1 MIEITNKRD
10 SPHRH
15 SMKPCR
21 SVLLLNWRCKWN
33 KPPSRG
39 RQPTMQD
46 KLLEDPTMKSKIQIV
61 KASGEKAWFSAIKLR
76 KSLQRSGAS
85 EAIIEAVI
93 KEVQDHL
100 QEGMT
105 TKKIYQLAFNF
116 LKKKQQPA
124 ASKYKLK
131 KAIMELGPSGYPFEK
146 YVSEILKYQGHKI
159 KLNQNLTG
167 RCVNHEIDILA
178 ERDGVQK
185 VFECK
190 YHNLQGTI
198 CDVKIPL
205 YVHSRFNDLNAN
217 PENKTSE
224 GWIATNTRFST
235 DAIAYALCA
244 KLNLLGWDY
253 PEGNGIREMIDQAG
267 LYPITCLQSLSQKER
282 VPIMEAGLVLCR
294 DVPFNKK
301 LLKEVGFSTERVEQI
316 IAEAALLSQR
326 IVLE

>member
-1 MIEITNKRD
+1 
-10 SPHRH
+10 
-15 SMKPCR
+15 
-21 SVLLLNWRCKWN
+21 
-33 KPPSRG
+33 
-39 RQPTMQD
+39 
-46 KLLEDPTMKSKIQIV
+46 MKSKIQIV

>member
-1 MIEITNKRD
+1 
-10 SPHRH
+10 
-15 SMKPCR
+15 
-21 SVLLLNWRCKWN
+21 
-33 KPPSRG
+33 
-39 RQPTMQD
+39 
-46 KLLEDPTMKSKIQIV
+46 MKSKIQIV

-93 KEVQDHL
+93 QEVQDHL

-105 TKKIYQLAFNF
+105 TKKIYQLAFNL
-116 LKKKQQPA
+116 LKKKHKPA

-131 KAIMELGPSGYPFEK
+131 TAIMELGPSGYPFEK
-146 YVSEILKYQGHKI
+146 YISEILKYQGHLVQ
-159 KLNQNLTG
+159 LNLILKG
-167 RCVNHEIDILA
+167 RCVNHEVDILA
-178 ERDGVQK
+178 EREGIRK
-185 VFECK
+185 LFECK

-205 YVHSRFNDLNAN
+205 YVHSRFKDINEN
-217 PENKTSE
+217 PDNKLSE

-235 DAIAYALCA
+235 DAIAYAICS

-253 PEGNGIREMIDQAG
+253 PEGNGIREMVDQAR

-301 LLKEVGFSTERVEQI
+301 LFKELGFSPDRVEQI
-316 IAEAALLSQR
+316 IAEATVLSQR
-326 IVLE
+326 NLLE

>member
-1 MIEITNKRD
+1 LKT
-10 SPHRH
+10 
-15 SMKPCR
+15 
-21 SVLLLNWRCKWN
+21 
-33 KPPSRG
+33 
-39 RQPTMQD
+39 
-46 KLLEDPTMKSKIQIV
+46 KIQII
-61 KASGEKAWFSAIKLR
+61 KASGEKAWFSSVKLR

-93 KEVQDHL
+93 QEVQDHL

-105 TKKIYQLAFNF
+105 TKKIYQLAFNL
-116 LKKKQQPA
+116 LKKKHKPT

-131 KAIMELGPSGYPFEK
+131 TAIMELGPSGYPFEK
-146 YVSEILKYQGHKI
+146 YVSEILKYQGHKVQ
-159 KLNQNLTG
+159 LNLILKG
-167 RCVNHEIDILA
+167 RCVNHEIDILT
-178 ERDGVQK
+178 EREGIQK

-205 YVHSRFNDLNAN
+205 YVHSRFNDIHAN
-217 PENKTSE
+217 PENKISE

-235 DAIAYALCA
+235 DAIAYALCS

-267 LYPITCLQSLSQKER
+267 LYPITCLQSVSQKER

-301 LLKEVGFSTERVEQI
+301 LFKEVGFSPERIEQI
-316 IAEAALLSQR
+316 VAEATLLSQR
-326 IVLE
+326 NVLE

>member
-1 MIEITNKRD
+1 
-10 SPHRH
+10 
-15 SMKPCR
+15 
-21 SVLLLNWRCKWN
+21 
-33 KPPSRG
+33 
-39 RQPTMQD
+39 
-46 KLLEDPTMKSKIQIV
+46 MKSKIQII
-61 KASGEKAWFSAIKLR
+61 KASGEKSWFSSIKLR
-76 KSLQRSGAS
+76 KSLQRSGAN
-85 EAIIEAVI
+85 EAIIEEVV

-105 TKKIYQLAFNF
+105 TKKIYQLAFNI
-116 LKKKQQPA
+116 LKKKHQPA

-146 YVSEILKYQGHKI
+146 YVSEILKYQGHKV
-159 KLNQNLTG
+159 KLNQNLKG

-205 YVHSRFNDLNAN
+205 YVHSRFNDIHAN
-217 PENKTSE
+217 PENKISE

-235 DAIAYALCA
+235 DAIAYALCS

-253 PEGNGIREMIDQAG
+253 PEGNGIREMVDQAR

-301 LLKEVGFSTERVEQI
+301 LFKELGFSPDRVEQI
-316 IAEAALLSQR
+316 IAEATVLSQR
-326 IVLE
+326 NLLE

>member
-1 MIEITNKRD
+1 
-10 SPHRH
+10 
-15 SMKPCR
+15 
-21 SVLLLNWRCKWN
+21 
-33 KPPSRG
+33 
-39 RQPTMQD
+39 
-46 KLLEDPTMKSKIQIV
+46 MKSKIQIV

-105 TKKIYQLAFNF
+105 TKKIYQLAFNI

-235 DAIAYALCA
+235 DAIAYAICA

-253 PEGNGIREMIDQAG
+253 QEGNGIREMIDQAG

>member
-1 MIEITNKRD
+1 
-10 SPHRH
+10 
-15 SMKPCR
+15 
-21 SVLLLNWRCKWN
+21 
-33 KPPSRG
+33 
-39 RQPTMQD
+39 
-46 KLLEDPTMKSKIQIV
+46 
-61 KASGEKAWFSAIKLR
+61 
-76 KSLQRSGAS
+76 
-85 EAIIEAVI
+85 
-93 KEVQDHL
+93 
-100 QEGMT
+100 
-105 TKKIYQLAFNF
+105 
-116 LKKKQQPA
+116 
-124 ASKYKLK
+124 
-131 KAIMELGPSGYPFEK
+131 MELGPSGYPFEK

>member
-1 MIEITNKRD
+1 
-10 SPHRH
+10 
-15 SMKPCR
+15 
-21 SVLLLNWRCKWN
+21 
-33 KPPSRG
+33 
-39 RQPTMQD
+39 
-46 KLLEDPTMKSKIQIV
+46 MKSKIQIV

-105 TKKIYQLAFNF
+105 TKKIYQLAFNI

-235 DAIAYALCA
+235 DAIAYAICA